1 MTESQRRLTSKR
13 RKVTCSKCNE
23 TFNSDYINKHMQ
35 KYHPALVKEGKTPS
49 VMPVVETS
57 QSTLSSFFITKST
70 SDQGHQSSH
79 QQLVDQQLSDDQTA
93 STSSGFFI
101 TDHDEQE
108 QEKDQDQQ
116 CDEADA
122 SAPIQVDE
130 LIQCDSPA
138 HDISLSL
145 NSSNTNSNQSDIDD
159 VDEDE
164 EDDDLDEGQ
173 EINIDVPVLSI
184 EPNQPT
190 LTTFPLKTFPGK
202 GRRCSFQ
209 LEWYTKHPWLE
220 YDIEKDEASCFSC
233 KTLGERISP
242 AFYFQDGT
250 T

>member
-1 MTESQRRLTSKR
+1 
-13 RKVTCSKCNE
+13 
-23 TFNSDYINKHMQ
+23 MQ

-79 QQLVDQQLSDDQTA
+79 QLVDQQLSDDQTA

-101 TDHDEQE
+101 TDHDEQEQE

-145 NSSNTNSNQSDIDD
+145 NSSNTNQS
-159 VDEDE
+159 V
-164 EDDDLDEGQ
+164 
-173 EINIDVPVLSI
+173 
-184 EPNQPT
+184 
-190 LTTFPLKTFPGK
+190 
-202 GRRCSFQ
+202 
-209 LEWYTKHPWLE
+209 
-220 YDIEKDEASCFSC
+220 
-233 KTLGERISP
+233 
-242 AFYFQDGT
+242 
-250 T
+250 